1 MISTNKI
8 KNKIKTPVLVSKNP
22 RLDFQRVVMNFF
34 VEDEIKSGI
43 HETAVIEIGAK
54 IGKNVFIG
62 SNCFIGKNVSIGNN
76 TKILSNTCIFGNTT
90 IGQNSVIKSNTTIG
104 SEGFS
109 FSFNGNELVH
119 FPHVGKIK
127 IGNNVWIGSNC
138 TVEKSQLQQTTIDDH
153 VKIDDLVQIGHNSI
167 IKKFTQ
173 IAAGAIIC
181 GRAEIGKGCW
191 LAPNSVISDGCKIGE
206 NCFVGT
212 LSYVKNNFPKNSKL
226 IGIPAKILKDPKN

>member
-90 IGQNSVIKSNTTIG
+90 IGKNSVIGAMSLVNKDVTEG
-104 SEGFS
+104 SIVAGVPS
-109 FSFNGNELVH
+109 KV
-119 FPHVGKIK
+119 VG
-127 IGNNVWIGSNC
+127 
-138 TVEKSQLQQTTIDDH
+138 
-153 VKIDDLVQIGHNSI
+153 
-167 IKKFTQ
+167 
-173 IAAGAIIC
+173 
-181 GRAEIGKGCW
+181 
-191 LAPNSVISDGCKIGE
+191 SVYD
-206 NCFVGT
+206 
-212 LSYVKNNFPKNSKL
+212 
-226 IGIPAKILKDPKN
+226 